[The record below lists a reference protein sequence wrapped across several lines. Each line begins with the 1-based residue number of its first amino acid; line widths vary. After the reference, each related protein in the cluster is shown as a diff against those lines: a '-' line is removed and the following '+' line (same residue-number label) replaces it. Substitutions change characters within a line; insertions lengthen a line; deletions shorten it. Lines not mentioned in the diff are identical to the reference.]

1 MTPAPKRRLKILE
14 AASYLR
20 ERMWSRDFSDSRR
33 TTSSEKTQGI
43 SVVIPAHNEERYI
56 KDCVLSIAALKDPA
70 IHEIIVV
77 DNASTDRTAE
87 IARSVP
93 GVTVVREPHKG
104 ITWARQKGLDIATG
118 DLYAAI
124 DADVRI
130 SPQWL
135 ATVKRRFQDPNI
147 VSLSGPYGYYDLT
160 RWKNFIIRFLLQLI
174 LAEQR
179 IMGKHTELI
188 RGGNT
193 VYRMPALRAAGGFNT
208 DILFYGEDVDT
219 FMRIRKFG
227 KTAYDPRMSALSS
240 GRRFNAE
247 GFWKMLFIYRVNSVW
262 QHLFA
267 KPLLHITE
275 HDWR

>member
-1 MTPAPKRRLKILE
+1 MTSTPKRRLRILT
-14 AASYLR
+14 AASYLL
-20 ERMWSRDFSDSRR
+20 ERIWRRGSNGSRR
-33 TTSSEKTQGI
+33 TISSEKKQDI
-43 SVVIPAHNEERYI
+43 SVVIPAHNEELYI
-56 KDCVLSIAALKDPA
+56 KDCVLSITALKDPA
-70 IHEIIVV
+70 IREIIVV

-104 ITWARQKGLDIATG
+104 ITWARQKGLDRATG
-118 DLYAAI
+118 DLYASI
-124 DADVRI
+124 DADVRV

-135 ATVKRRFQDPNI
+135 ATVKRRFRDPNI
-147 VSLSGPYGYYDLT
+147 VSLSGPYGYYDLA

-174 LAEQR
+174 FAEQR
-179 IMGKHTELI
+179 IMGKHSELI

-227 KTAYDPRMSALSS
+227 KTAYDPRMSVLSS

-247 GFWKMLFIYRVNSVW
+247 GFWKMLFIYRINSIW
-262 QHLFA
+262 QHLFD
-267 KPLLHITE
+267 KPLLHIPE